1 MKTRI
6 LAALFALAFVL
17 QAPAAEKDPAYE
29 AELSRCIE
37 LQDLRATFEKAMRTP
52 MQQFVDGGMMTAAQ
66 LDAMCKELVDLLYP
80 TVLETM
86 KEGYRKHFSQDEL
99 RQISAFYATP
109 VGKKMI
115 SVAPELMQEA
125 MATVQTPEMQ
135 GKIQA
140 LVIKHMTN
148 K

>member
-17 QAPAAEKDPAYE
+17 PAPAAEKDPAYE
-29 AELSRCIE
+29 AELSRFIE
-37 LQDLRATFEKAMRTP
+37 LQDLRVTFEKSMRTP
-52 MQQFVDGGMMTAAQ
+52 LQQFVDRGMLTTAK
-66 LDAMCKELVDLLYP
+66 LDAMCNEIVDLLYP

-109 VGKKMI
+109 VGKKVI
-115 SVAPELMQEA
+115 SIAPELMQDA
-125 MATVQTPEMQ
+125 MAMVQTPEMQ
-135 GKIQA
+135 GKIQSI
-140 LVIKHMTN
+140 VIKHMT